1 MKVILTE
8 DVKKVGKK
16 GDILEFSD
24 AYPRNCIINKKLGVE
39 ATPANLNNLKLKK
52 ANDEKVALE
61 KLEEAKI
68 FAKDL
73 ETKTIKTKIKCGE
86 NGKTFGSV
94 SSKEICE
101 ELKKQ
106 HGIDIDKKKIL
117 LKEPIRTPGAFEI
130 EVKVHPQVTGKFHIV
145 IEEQR

>member
-24 AYPRNCIINKKLGVE
+24 AYARNCIINKKLGVE

-61 KLEEAKI
+61 KLEEAKAL
-68 FAKDL
+68 FANDGNVN
-73 ETKTIKTKIKCGE
+73 TP
-86 NGKTFGSV
+86 
-94 SSKEICE
+94 
-101 ELKKQ
+101 KQ

>member
-16 GDILEFSD
+16 GEIVELND
-24 AYPRNCIINKKLGVE
+24 AFARNCVINKKLGLE

-52 ANDEKVALE
+52 ANDEKVAE
-61 KLEEAKI
+61 QKLQEAKE

-73 ETKTIKTKIKCGE
+73 EKITVKTSIKCGE

-94 SSKEICE
+94 SSKEIAD

-106 HGIDIDKKKIL
+106 HGIEIEKKKIL
-117 LKEPIRTPGAFEI
+117 IKDAIKTPGAFEI
-130 EVKVHPQVTGKFHIV
+130 EVKVHPQVTGKFHLL
-145 IEEQR
+145 IEESR

>member
-24 AYPRNCIINKKLGVE
+24 AYARNCIINKKLGVE